1 MQNSDNTLIILEKY
15 IVDTRDESSFRSA
28 TFSNY
33 KKGDVTKELCNSLL
47 SNQYEQ
53 CHYWCAEMICSGL
66 FEDLWDTLIVHV
78 GKHIN
83 LSNPKIPIYL
93 RSRIEMFRDIARKN
107 KDTDLSLR
115 NNTKIRKL
123 FAEVVAVLMMSKNS
137 LSSQRVKAA
146 IKGEG
151 FDLMNISSKLKAP
164 DVTFVK
170 DFFKESDPKEL
181 FFAVNEMGFHLSE
194 SSRNAVEACF
204 WMEWMFD
211 YEVQTTKRKDKC
223 VCAQRENDMV
233 SEKYQ
238 SDLIWLIWDI
248 LLFYGSNNG
257 STTGSSRK
265 ALSPANKTKI
275 IRALFYIFSLR
286 YNTRV
291 KVRRIQLLYLAIN
304 LITTS
309 YIEDCDIIENK
320 ALINSYAENADLIYK
335 EIKKGEIVHFGK
347 EDEADSICEKILMQH
362 QLAQSNSSSGS
373 SLSSSVHKLGIL
385 SRGMDF
391 GEDRKKERLRSQGQS
406 KRASADMEDMSSMD
420 KSQMKMNILG
430 NVPISSLMLPSS
442 SKSTTRLS
450 LEETK
455 TGKEESKS
463 IKVKVEVLK

>member
-1 MQNSDNTLIILEKY
+1 MQKY

-33 KKGDVTKELCNSLL
+33 KKGDVTKELCICLL

-53 CHYWCAEMICSGL
+53 CHYWCAEMICSGH
-66 FEDLWDTLIVHV
+66 FEDLWDILIVHI

-93 RSRIEMFRDIARKN
+93 RARIELFRDIARKN
-107 KDTDLSLR
+107 KDSDLSLR
-115 NNTKIRKL
+115 NNTKVRKL

-137 LSSQRVKAA
+137 LCSQRVKAA
-146 IKGEG
+146 IKGEE

-181 FFAVNEMGFHLSE
+181 FFAINEMGYHLSV

-204 WMEWMFD
+204 WMEWMLD

-223 VCAQRENDMV
+223 LCAQRENDMV

-238 SDLIWLIWDI
+238 CDLIWLIWDVLI
-248 LLFYGSNNG
+248 YYGSQSG
-257 STTGSSRK
+257 GTTGSSRK
-265 ALSPANKTKI
+265 SLTPANKTKI
-275 IRALFYIFSLR
+275 IRSLFYIYSLR
-286 YNTRV
+286 YNSRV

-304 LITTS
+304 LITSS
-309 YIEDCDIIENK
+309 YIEDCEIMENK
-320 ALINSYAENADLIYK
+320 ALINSYTENADLIYR

-347 EDEADSICEKILMQH
+347 EEEADSICEKILMQH
-362 QLAQSNSSSGS
+362 QLVQTNSTSGSS

-391 GEDRKKERLRSQGQS
+391 GEERKPERLRSQGQP
-406 KRASADMEDMSSMD
+406 KRASADMEDMSSID

-430 NVPISSLMLPSS
+430 NIPITSLLLPTS
-442 SKSTTRLS
+442 SKSSMLS
-450 LEETK
+450 LEDTK
-455 TGKEESKS
+455 TGQEESKS
-463 IKVKVEVLK
+463 IKVKSEVLK